1 MFVYKI
7 AIAGASTLLGR
18 ELKDV
23 ISESPLA
30 AARFALLDEE
40 DARGQLDQVGDE
52 VTVIQG
58 FGPDAF
64 ERVDFTF
71 LCGSE
76 ALTRM
81 YWSQAL
87 RSGSTVLDL
96 SGALDQEAG
105 VLVRAPW
112 LGSEAATVDLFTP
125 AVVPAHPAAVTLGLL
140 LDLSGALDQEAGVL
154 VRAPWLGSEAAT
166 VDLFTP
172 AVVPAH
178 PAAVTLGLL
187 LDRVQLAA
195 PVRFAATT
203 VLEPASDFGRGAM
216 DELHQQT
223 VSLLSFQGLPRA
235 IYDAQAAYNLLGG
248 MGESSTVNLV
258 AAEARIRRHYDAL
271 SAGRWP
277 LLALQ
282 VVHAPVF
289 HGLTFSI
296 VVDLERPVE
305 IVALEEALSGEHVD
319 LVLED
324 TDSPSNLAATGQND
338 VLVRMRPEQMTRNSA
353 ETSRLWLWAC
363 LLYTSPSPRDRQKSR
378 MPSS

>member
-1 MFVYKI
+1 MPVYKI

-18 ELKDV
+18 ELKEA

-30 AARFALLDEE
+30 AATFVLLDEE
-40 DARGQLDQVGDE
+40 DVQGQLDQVGDE
-52 VTVIQG
+52 VTFIQTI
-58 FGPDAF
+58 GPDAF
-64 ERVDFTF
+64 DRVDFTF
-71 LCGSE
+71 LCGTE
-76 ALTRM
+76 TLTRKH
-81 YWSQAL
+81 WRQAL

-125 AVVPAHPAAVTLGLL
+125 AVVPAHPAAVALGLL
-140 LDLSGALDQEAGVL
+140 LE
-154 VRAPWLGSEAAT
+154 
-166 VDLFTP
+166 
-172 AVVPAH
+172 
-178 PAAVTLGLL
+178 
-187 LDRVQLAA
+187 RVQQAA
-195 PVRFAATT
+195 PVRFAAAT
-203 VLEPASDFGRGAM
+203 VLLPASEFGRRAM

-235 IYDAQAAYNLLGG
+235 IYDAQTAYNLLGG
-248 MGESSTVNLV
+248 LGESATVSLGV
-258 AAEARIRRHYDAL
+258 VEARIRRHYDAL

-277 LLALQ
+277 ALALQ

-296 VVDLERPVE
+296 AVDLERPVE
-305 IVALEEALSGEHVD
+305 IAALEEALSGEHVD

-338 VLVRMRPEQMTRNSA
+338 VLVRLHPEQVVRNST
-353 ETSRLWLWAC
+353 ETSRLLLWAAADNLRLNAQNAVEC
-363 LLYTSPSPRDRQKSR
+363 AMDLRRLRPQGTVQ
-378 MPSS
+378 